1 MAQAVQIVGALAIL
15 IAFVAAQAGL
25 VDQRSRAYL
34 ITNLVG
40 SVVLAAAAYLERQ
53 WGFFILETAW
63 AAVSAWGLVRAL
75 SRKAPAVRRP

>member
-1 MAQAVQIVGALAIL
+1 MAQAVQIAGALAIL

-40 SVVLAAAAYLERQ
+40 SAVLAAAAYLERQ

-63 AAVSAWGLVRAL
+63 AAVSALGLVRGL
-75 SRKAPAVRRP
+75 VKEGPR